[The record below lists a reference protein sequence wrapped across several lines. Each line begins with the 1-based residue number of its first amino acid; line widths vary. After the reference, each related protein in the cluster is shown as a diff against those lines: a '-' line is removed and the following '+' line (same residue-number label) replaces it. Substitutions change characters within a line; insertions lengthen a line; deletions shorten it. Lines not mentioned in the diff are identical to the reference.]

1 MLVRIRATFFA
12 ATVVLAA
19 CSGAPAQTVTT
30 QPATAAYDPKTLPAG
45 PVGEAIAYGH
55 AIILD
60 TPRLMKPYVRAQ
72 MSCGACHIAAGT
84 QPRGGSFIGLYGRF
98 PQWNKRA
105 HRVIALQDRI
115 AECFLYSM
123 NGKAPAYS
131 SKAMIAIVAYIAWLS
146 RGVPVG
152 AKQPQ
157 DDRYIVP
164 LPKVAANVGDGA
176 KIYASKCS
184 ICHQA
189 NGSGISAAG
198 FPPLWGAHSFNGGA
212 GMAHADRMTG
222 FIRYNMPQ
230 NAPGSLSLSESYDV
244 AAFVLSHARP
254 RFAKNASVVTGA
266 LPAKYF

>member
-1 MLVRIRATFFA
+1 MFSSIWMRATFLA
-12 ATVVLAA
+12 LTLALAA
-19 CSGAPAQTVTT
+19 CSARAAQT
-30 QPATAAYDPKTLPAG
+30 ATPAYDPKALPAG

-55 AIILD
+55 SIIVD
-60 TPRLMKPYVRAQ
+60 TPRLMKPYVGAQ
-72 MSCGACHIAAGT
+72 MSCAACHIAAGT

-131 SKAMIAIVAYIAWLS
+131 SKAMISIVAYIAWLS
-146 RGVPVG
+146 RGVAVG
-152 AKQPQ
+152 AAQPH

-164 LPKVAANVGDGA
+164 LPKAAANVGDGA

-184 ICHQA
+184 MCHQP

-198 FPPLWGAHSFNGGA
+198 FPPLWGAHSFNSGA

-230 NAPGSLSLSESYDV
+230 NAPGSLSVSQSYDV
-244 AAFVLSHARP
+244 AAFVLGHARP
-254 RFAKNASVVTGA
+254 RFNKNALVVTGA

>member
-1 MLVRIRATFFA
+1 MNRKSWIPMCVTFFVA
-12 ATVVLAA
+12 ALALAA
-19 CSGAPAQTVTT
+19 CSGGATQT
-30 QPATAAYDPKTLPAG
+30 ATAAYDPKALPTG

-55 AIILD
+55 AIISD
-60 TPRLMKPYVRAQ
+60 TPHLMKPYVRAQ
-72 MSCGACHIAAGT
+72 MSCAACHIAAGT

-131 SKAMIAIVAYIAWLS
+131 SKAMIAIVGYIAWLS
-146 RGVPVG
+146 RGIPVG
-152 AKQPQ
+152 AAQAQ

-164 LPKVAANVGDGA
+164 LPKVAADMGDGA

-184 ICHQA
+184 MCHQP

-198 FPPLWGAHSFNGGA
+198 YPPLWGARSFNTGA

-230 NAPGSLSLSESYDV
+230 NAPGSLSVSQSYDV

-254 RFAKNASVVTGA
+254 RFHKDALVVTSPM
-266 LPAKYF
+266 PAKYF